1 MKAFKVTGEINKPE
15 LQTPF
20 AREVI
25 ADKSEHAVEK
35 VYADI
40 GSRHRVKRYH
50 IKIISTKELTADEI
64 ENPIVKEDCYWRIIT
79 CLKELKPKRN
89 FDRLSMEMRYLEQTA
104 EALQQRI
111 SMVNAAIT
119 DLTYANAT
127 LDGIEKEKENA
138 EMLVPIGGSSY
149 VKVKLADANKVIVG
163 MGSGVSVEK
172 SLADAKATLKERLD
186 ELEKT
191 MTSAQQQFSQVA
203 ERINSGRG
211 RLESLLSEQDKGNSR
226 DDV

>member
-1 MKAFKVTGEINKPE
+1 MVQKAQAEEE
-15 LQTPF
+15 L
-20 AREVI
+20 R
-25 ADKSEHAVEK
+25 
-35 VYADI
+35 
-40 GSRHRVKRYH
+40 
-50 IKIISTKELTADEI
+50 
-64 ENPIVKEDCYWRIIT
+64 
-79 CLKELKPKRN
+79 
-89 FDRLSMEMRYLEQTA
+89 RLSMEMRYLEQTA

-111 SMVNAAIT
+111 TMVNAALT

-149 VKVKLADANKVIVG
+149 VKVKLADPNKVIVG
-163 MGSGVSVEK
+163 MGAGVSIEK
-172 SLADAKATLKERLD
+172 TLAEAKVTLKERLD

-211 RLESLLSEQDKGNSR
+211 RLESLLARAREGKQ
-226 DDV
+226 